1 MRTLSAAVLA
11 NTAAALMALG
21 ASGAAL
27 AATAPAAPKPVGPE
41 QNCVLLSNIQQ
52 TKVIDDRT
60 IDFVMKD
67 GRVLRNTLPNT
78 CGGLKVNRS
87 FGYKTSQ
94 NQLCNVDI
102 ITVVVQGAGPRRGA
116 SCGLGN
122 FTPIKLPPKS

>member
-1 MRTLSAAVLA
+1 MRAVSPAVIANSVALVTALA
-11 NTAAALMALG
+11 

-27 AATAPAAPKPVGPE
+27 AATQPAAPKAVGPE

-52 TKVIDDRT
+52 TRVVDDRT
-60 IDFVMKD
+60 IDFTMND
-67 GRVLRNTLPNT
+67 GRVLRNNLPNS
-78 CGGLKVNRS
+78 CPGLKINRS

-102 ITVVVQGAGPRRGA
+102 ITVVVQGAGPVRGA

-122 FTPIKLPPKS
+122 FTPIKLPPKP